1 MIYINVDT
9 LVGYYYQLW
18 HLSLCII
25 IWAYYNI
32 SFLYLLFDFW
42 FNWVIS
48 LYCSFWRYCPA
59 GCVEAKILIQITSWR
74 TNLEMMNLSFKDNKL
89 STQTAYWNRLIAICL
104 SSLTPQLQIP
114 DCCILTSQYA
124 LFCNIGVDAL
134 AAPVPHSRDP
144 FFTTTASCPRDK
156 FVMLQYR

>member
-59 GCVEAKILIQITSWR
+59 GGVETKILIQITSWS
-74 TNLEMMNLSFKDNKL
+74 TNLGIISISFQDNIFFM
-89 STQTAYWNRLIAICL
+89 QTVNHRYRLIATCWL
-104 SSLTPQLQIP
+104 LLTPQLQIP

-144 FFTTTASCPRDK
+144 FFTTTASCPRDI
-156 FVMLQYR
+156 L